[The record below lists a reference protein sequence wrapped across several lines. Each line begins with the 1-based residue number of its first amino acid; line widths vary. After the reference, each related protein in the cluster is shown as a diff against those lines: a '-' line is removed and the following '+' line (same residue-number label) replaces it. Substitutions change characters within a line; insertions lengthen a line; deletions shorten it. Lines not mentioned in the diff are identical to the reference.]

1 MRALRFS
8 RKTSRTELGRIPY
21 TVSAKTVHLSTT
33 NKAIAIANSH
43 VISSLTIDNY
53 RIHVILA
60 VDVNCNIKQMFIE
73 NGQFNTIT

>member
-1 MRALRFS
+1 M
-8 RKTSRTELGRIPY
+8 
-21 TVSAKTVHLSTT
+21 HLSTT